1 MLGKYYKTEYR
12 NQKSGDTD
20 FTIVPDTYNE
30 YVQDGI
36 IRCHGQIGIY
46 EQSTPLELS
55 GNFHDGIFYVNKCFI
70 PFNSEETSIKLLE
83 HICRDLSDTSMKRI
97 AEASNNNLFW
107 LSEQRNAKAVLGR
120 ILNNKKDKNRII
132 RNILGKLDQLKTQEI
147 LVKELMQLDI
157 PISKIETLYKK
168 GISMTGLR
176 ENPYKYFVKYDI
188 PIFQADMF
196 MQSMGKFNAYSL
208 NRLCG
213 YTMLAAKTLTNNGFT
228 CCTVSQLKDFVNALM
243 YRKGFTAI
251 KIDLYLINLCISKLS
266 NVFSY
271 YLYNNVLYVYF
282 NNIFEEENIAI
293 KHVARLQNNVRT
305 FQPATTIEKIEQKFK
320 IKYNLEQRQVFNALR
335 QSGIKVLTGPPG
347 SGKTAVIKGLIEFFG
362 KNKSI
367 KLAATT
373 GMAANVMSASGEFI
387 TETVHSMLNVMPFD
401 NDTKSKDL
409 NDPVDADLII
419 VDEVSMMGLG
429 LFSKLVRAVKSG
441 SILLLVGDEDQLQ
454 SVEYGN
460 VLHELISSQKIEVY
474 RLTEVIRQSGTICQN
489 AKLIN
494 SGNRNLIQDNTYI
507 INHFDSEEDLRNA
520 LITEYCHINNEN
532 QGNNKQILCPI
543 KSGYISTTA
552 INEILQPKNN
562 KESVTYGN
570 TTYYIGNKI
579 IMTKNNNKK
588 HYINGDIG
596 FIKDI
601 SNEIMTVEF
610 KNKTLELDREDY
622 QYMDL
627 AYSITIH
634 KSQGSEFDDVFIV
647 LPPDAEHMMTRRLL
661 YTASTRAKKSVHI
674 YYMQDSLNKAI
685 DNKKETI
692 RVSLLKDRLLEYL
705 KNNT

>member
-107 LSEQRNAKAVLGR
+107 LSEQKNAKAVLGR
-120 ILNNKKDKNRII
+120 ILDNKKDKNKII

-196 MQSMGKFNAYSL
+196 MQNMGKFNAYSL

-213 YTMLAAKTLTNNGFT
+213 YTMLAVKTLTNNGFT
-228 CCTVSQLKDFVNALM
+228 CCTISQLKDFVNALM

-271 YLYNNVLYVYF
+271 HLYNDILYVYF

-320 IKYNLEQRQVFNALR
+320 ITYNPEQRQVFNALG
-335 QSGIKVLTGPPG
+335 QSGIKILTGPPG

-429 LFSKLVRAVKSG
+429 LFSKLVSAVKSG

-507 INHFDSEEDLRNA
+507 IHHFDSEEDLRNA

-532 QGNNKQILCPI
+532 QGNNMQILCPI

-552 INEILQPKNN
+552 INEILQPKNH

-601 SNEIMTVEF
+601 SNERMTVEF

-692 RVSLLKDRLLEYL
+692 RVSLLKDRLLEYI